1 MGGNSN
7 IFKIENLVNPWN
19 KFKSLVLIYVYKY
32 YFGLICSGK
41 KLLPLL
47 KFHNRKRPYTKL
59 FSGIKLLFVSR
70 FSKFCGTGIYTHFA
84 NAGVIGTLGYLVS
97 LFITQCQK
105 FHYTN

>member
-84 NAGVIGTLGYLVS
+84 NAGVIGTLGCLVS